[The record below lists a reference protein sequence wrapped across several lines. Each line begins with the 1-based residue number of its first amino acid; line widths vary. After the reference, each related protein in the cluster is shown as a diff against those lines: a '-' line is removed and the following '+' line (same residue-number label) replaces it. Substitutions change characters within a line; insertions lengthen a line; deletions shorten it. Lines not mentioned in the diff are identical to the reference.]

1 MQKFLHLDM
10 GQTKELVVPLGRI
23 FGKVLPH
30 RTLNVTRG
38 RLVSLDEIRVV
49 AVHLPDDRGKRLQYP
64 WGVHMSGE
72 APGSFEDLAGEL
84 RKTWISTLGH
94 QGLHGTLAT
103 INLWNAH

>member
-1 MQKFLHLDM
+1 MFLHLDM
-10 GQTKELVVPLGRI
+10 GQAKELVVPLGRV

-49 AVHLPDDRGKRLQYP
+49 AVHLPDDRSERLQYP
-64 WGVHMSGE
+64 WGMHMGGKAS
-72 APGSFEDLAGEL
+72 GSFENLAGEL
-84 RKTWISTLGH
+84 RKTWIATFGH
-94 QGLHGTLAT
+94 QGLHGMRAA